1 MLRVLSRCLIYKV
14 HTALQRQEL
23 FYHTVSTLS
32 RAFFRFFKLFS
43 ALRSARQASPYFVAL
58 AGDLI
63 ILPHL
68 GSLVKNFFRTI
79 RWFFVLSFKL
89 AFDWKPRSAQGFV
102 PCVKRLLIISDRP
115 RIVNCFFQ
123 FFSSFFLDEKGLQD
137 VPFFLLFS
145 TRCALITS
153 PSCKCRCSYPQYRKR
168 NP

>member
-1 MLRVLSRCLIYKV
+1 MSRCLIYKV

-32 RAFFRFFKLFS
+32 RAFKVFSNFFQLLGQPGRLLLVWSPLQATRLFYHISVRLSRTFFAPSGGFLFS
-43 ALRSARQASPYFVAL
+43 HSSSPL
-58 AGDLI
+58 
-63 ILPHL
+63 
-68 GSLVKNFFRTI
+68 T
-79 RWFFVLSFKL
+79 
-89 AFDWKPRSAQGFV
+89 WKPRSAQGFV

-137 VPFFLLFS
+137 LPFFLLFS
-145 TRCALITS
+145 TRYTLMPS
-153 PSCKCRCSYPQYRKR
+153 PFCQPCCSYPQYRKR